1 MKNLS
6 KKIVS
11 AILSSTL
18 ILPTLSP
25 CSSAMRREKTPVH
38 PKNTESQAINSY
50 KIQKNGNIITFQ
62 REGQPIGRMSFYKKD
77 NTNYATVGTQIKVID
92 DSEENNQIFLDIKQA
107 KMVYT
112 PNEYCVKIPTG
123 TALYNAISKGGY
135 KSEYLS
141 YDKSKRIFNTEN
153 LCPVSKIIVY
163 HYLNHKN
170 YTKVSDISIWYAMY
184 RILLCLVDGWN
195 YEIIPEEDI
204 IYICK
209 YIKHFAKENSFDG
222 LILDG
227 INLNDRYIFS
237 TAKDSLLYSL
247 DIIHEKD
254 STELSKEH
262 LAENFYV
269 R

>member
-1 MKNLS
+1 
-6 KKIVS
+6 
-11 AILSSTL
+11 
-18 ILPTLSP
+18 
-25 CSSAMRREKTPVH
+25 MRREKTPVP
-38 PKNTESQAINSY
+38 PKNTESRAINSY
-50 KIQKNGNIITFQ
+50 KIRKNGNIITFQ

-92 DSEENNQIFLDIKQA
+92 DSEENKYYNQIHSSTNSNSNFASNPSTENNQIFLDTKQA
-107 KMVYT
+107 KIVYIQ
-112 PNEYCVKIPTG
+112 NEYCVKIPTG

-141 YDKSKRIFNTEN
+141 YDDYKTERIFNTEN

-195 YEIIPEEDI
+195 YEIIPKEDI
-204 IYICK
+204 IYICE
-209 YIKHFAKENSFDG
+209 YIKHFAKNSF
-222 LILDG
+222 DG
-227 INLNDRYIFS
+227 INLNNRYIFS

-269 R
+269 RETHF